1 MLNTELQT
9 HMRKTKGD
17 LDPEH
22 LRLKVLPES
31 FGKGVVVD
39 FQLSDLEWENRVPQS
54 RAQEFHPSL
63 QEVCPQAPGY
73 RPSPLHSG
81 RQSRQ

>member
-1 MLNTELQT
+1 MLNTEIQT
-9 HMRKTKGD
+9 HVRKTKGD

-39 FQLSDLEWENRVPQS
+39 FQLSDLEWENRVSPVEGSGIPPLPARSLSPGS
-54 RAQEFHPSL
+54 R
-63 QEVCPQAPGY
+63 
-73 RPSPLHSG
+73 RPALTSAFW
-81 RQSRQ
+81 